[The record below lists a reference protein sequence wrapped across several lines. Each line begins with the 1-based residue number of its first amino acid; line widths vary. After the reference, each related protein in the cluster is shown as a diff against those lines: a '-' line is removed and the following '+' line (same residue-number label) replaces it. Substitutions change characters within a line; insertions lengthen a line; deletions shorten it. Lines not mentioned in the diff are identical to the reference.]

1 MKLELHYYDVFPKV
15 FLVNEPV
22 TITVKPLGKQAAFQG
37 DYEVAIMSMAHGNPN
52 IYPERKNLCQYEV
65 STEADG
71 CLSITHIFKE
81 ESEYILRITGPAG
94 GQFRTLN
101 LSVYALEE
109 DMRGRYPVV
118 RQIKRCS
125 IRQIILG
132 RFRFVAELSVT
143 LKVSVSA
150 NCFLELKSPAN

>member
-1 MKLELHYYDVFPKV
+1 MKLTPAERETIILYDEAGDTANVYTYDHKLIEKLKQLHKKHPDQ
-15 FLVNEPV
+15 
-22 TITVKPLGKQAAFQG
+22 I
-37 DYEVAIMSMAHGNPN
+37 
-52 IYPERKNLCQYEV
+52 
-65 STEADG
+65 
-71 CLSITHIFKE
+71 
-81 ESEYILRITGPAG
+81 
-94 GQFRTLN
+94 
-101 LSVYALEE
+101 
-109 DMRGRYPVV
+109 VV

>member
-1 MKLELHYYDVFPKV
+1 MTPE
-15 FLVNEPV
+15 N
-22 TITVKPLGKQAAFQG
+22 
-37 DYEVAIMSMAHGNPN
+37 N
-52 IYPERKNLCQYEV
+52 IIAETDRLI
-65 STEADG
+65 
-71 CLSITHIFKE
+71 LS
-81 ESEYILRITGPAG
+81 
-94 GQFRTLN
+94 
-101 LSVYALEE
+101 
-109 DMRGRYPVV
+109 VV

>member
-1 MKLELHYYDVFPKV
+1 MDDAILDLPKSGKEKRMDSKKTRIELHC
-15 FLVNEPV
+15 
-22 TITVKPLGKQAAFQG
+22 
-37 DYEVAIMSMAHGNPN
+37 H
-52 IYPERKNLCQYEV
+52 
-65 STEADG
+65 
-71 CLSITHIFKE
+71 
-81 ESEYILRITGPAG
+81 
-94 GQFRTLN
+94 
-101 LSVYALEE
+101 SVYSERDGVSSVKDLISVSYASGLSGIALT
-109 DMRGRYPVV
+109 DHNSVAGYGVV